1 MAVSSVHIE
10 LDKFFHE
17 TRGLNKDNCW
27 EWFESFRNTLLY
39 KGYEE
44 NPHPYALALL
54 DETECYSAYCAVC
67 NIEGRVIAEL
77 ERKKETFDF
86 EKVYKICMEKK
97 GSDYAQLKEKE
108 SRYLELHPEANRW
121 RDNNRTPSTKS
132 KAKKA
137 TENHDVEQTRNDTE
151 SPKPQPVT
159 PDKPSLAYSGRG
171 GNVHLTDDE
180 YAMLLQELGNK
191 RKADKL
197 IDSLDYAIS
206 EVTDIKTEAVFKHEA
221 GKLSLP
227 LRRVTDAEAVE
238 AEKAIREFVKGRT
251 EVNYVDTAKARAAAN
266 AEAFGN
272 VDRRTPYQKNQDEL
286 HQLYVLTS
294 EKLKELK

>member
-1 MAVSSVHIE
+1 MAVSSIHVE

-17 TRGLNKDNCW
+17 TRGINKDNCW

-77 ERKKETFDF
+77 ERKNETFDF
-86 EKVYKICMEKK
+86 EKVYKICIEKK

-121 RDNNRTPSTKS
+121 RENNRTPSTKS

-137 TENHDVEQTRNDTE
+137 TEKHDDEQTRNDPE
-151 SPKPQPVT
+151 PPKPQATEMNKT
-159 PDKPSLAYSGRG
+159 PDQLVWGQFENVFLTQKQHDDFCVHV
-171 GNVHLTDDE
+171 GNVNE
-180 YAMLLQELGNK
+180 AKQI
-191 RKADKL
+191 
-197 IDSLDYAIS
+197 IDSLSCKLEDGTFNSSNHYATLMHWS
-206 EVTDIKTEAVFKHEA
+206 NYRKEKA
-221 GKLSLP
+221 
-227 LRRVTDAEAVE
+227 AEAVE
-238 AEKAIREFVKGRT
+238 
-251 EVNYVDTAKARAAAN
+251 TAKARAAAN

-286 HQLYVLTS
+286 HQLYVMTS

>member
-1 MAVSSVHIE
+1 MAVSSIHVE

-121 RDNNRTPSTKS
+121 RNNNRTPSTKS

-137 TENHDVEQTRNDTE
+137 AEKHDAEQTRNDPE
-151 SPKPQPVT
+151 QPKPQVT
-159 PDKPSLAYSGRG
+159 ETKKTPEQLVWGKFENVFLTQKQHDDFCVHV
-171 GNVHLTDDE
+171 GNVNE
-180 YAMLLQELGNK
+180 ANK
-191 RKADKL
+191 I
-197 IDSLDYAIS
+197 IDSLSCKLADG
-206 EVTDIKTEAVFKHEA
+206 TKTSNNHFATLVSWADWQK
-221 GKLSLP
+221 KN
-227 LRRVTDAEAVE
+227 DAEKE
-238 AEKAIREFVKGRT
+238 QNTNCETFAEREGKRCRKIL
-251 EVNYVDTAKARAAAN
+251 EQ
-266 AEAFGN
+266 FGMI
-272 VDRRTPYQKNQDEL
+272 K
-286 HQLYVLTS
+286 
-294 EKLKELK
+294 

>member
-1 MAVSSVHIE
+1 MAVSSIHVE

-137 TENHDVEQTRNDTE
+137 TEKHDAEQTRNE
-151 SPKPQPVT
+151 PEPPKPQATETKIMTDQLVWGQFENVFLT
-159 PDKPSLAYSGRG
+159 QKQHDDFCVHV
-171 GNVHLTDDE
+171 GNVNE
-180 YAMLLQELGNK
+180 AKQI
-191 RKADKL
+191 
-197 IDSLDYAIS
+197 IDSLSCKLEDGTFNSSNHYATLMHWS
-206 EVTDIKTEAVFKHEA
+206 NYRKEKA
-221 GKLSLP
+221 
-227 LRRVTDAEAVE
+227 AEAVE
-238 AEKAIREFVKGRT
+238 
-251 EVNYVDTAKARAAAN
+251 TAKARAAAN

-286 HQLYVLTS
+286 HQLYVMTS

>member
-1 MAVSSVHIE
+1 MAVSSIHVE

-121 RDNNRTPSTKS
+121 RDNNRAPSTKS
-132 KAKKA
+132 KAKK
-137 TENHDVEQTRNDTE
+137 NHEKHDAEQTRNDTE
-151 SPKPQPVT
+151 PPKPQATEMKKT
-159 PDKPSLAYSGRG
+159 PDQLVWGKFENVFLTQKQHDDFCVHV
-171 GNVHLTDDE
+171 GNVNE
-180 YAMLLQELGNK
+180 AKQI
-191 RKADKL
+191 
-197 IDSLDYAIS
+197 IDSLSCKLEDGSFNSSKHYATLIHWS
-206 EVTDIKTEAVFKHEA
+206 NYRKEKA
-221 GKLSLP
+221 
-227 LRRVTDAEAVE
+227 AEA
-238 AEKAIREFVKGRT
+238 AEMAK
-251 EVNYVDTAKARAAAN
+251 VNADARAEAYSKRGYKT
-266 AEAFGN
+266 AEE
-272 VDRRTPYQKNQDEL
+272 RQQEEL
-286 HQLYVLTS
+286 AKIKDFCTGLRNGTI
-294 EKLKELK
+294 KIAKEG

>member
-1 MAVSSVHIE
+1 MAVSSIHVE

-77 ERKKETFDF
+77 ERKKEAFDF

-121 RDNNRTPSTKS
+121 RDNNRTTSTKS

-137 TENHDVEQTRNDTE
+137 TEKHDAEQTRNDPE
-151 SPKPQPVT
+151 QPKPQVT
-159 PDKPSLAYSGRG
+159 EMKKTTDQLVWGQFENVFLTQKQHDDFCVHV
-171 GNVHLTDDE
+171 GNVNE
-180 YAMLLQELGNK
+180 ANK
-191 RKADKL
+191 I
-197 IDSLDYAIS
+197 IDSLSCKLEEGSFNSSNHYATL
-206 EVTDIKTEAVFKHEA
+206 VYWANYRKNKA
-221 GKLSLP
+221 
-227 LRRVTDAEAVE
+227 AEA
-238 AEKAIREFVKGRT
+238 AEMAK
-251 EVNYVDTAKARAAAN
+251 VNADARAEAYSKRGYKT
-266 AEAFGN
+266 AEE
-272 VDRRTPYQKNQDEL
+272 RQQEEL
-286 HQLYVLTS
+286 AKINDFCTGLRNGTI
-294 EKLKELK
+294 KIAKEG

>member
-1 MAVSSVHIE
+1 MAVSSIHVE

-121 RDNNRTPSTKS
+121 RENNRTPSTKS

-137 TENHDVEQTRNDTE
+137 TEKHDDEQTRNDPE
-151 SPKPQPVT
+151 PPKPQATEMKKT
-159 PDKPSLAYSGRG
+159 PDQLVWGQFENVFLTQKQHDDFCVHV
-171 GNVHLTDDE
+171 GNVNE
-180 YAMLLQELGNK
+180 AKQI
-191 RKADKL
+191 
-197 IDSLDYAIS
+197 IDSLSCKLEDGTFNSSNHYATLMHWS
-206 EVTDIKTEAVFKHEA
+206 NYRKEKA
-221 GKLSLP
+221 
-227 LRRVTDAEAVE
+227 AEAVE
-238 AEKAIREFVKGRT
+238 
-251 EVNYVDTAKARAAAN
+251 TAKARAAAN

-286 HQLYVLTS
+286 HQLYVMTS

>member
-1 MAVSSVHIE
+1 MAISSIHVE

-137 TENHDVEQTRNDTE
+137 TEKHDAEQTRNDTE
-151 SPKPQPVT
+151 PPKPQVT
-159 PDKPSLAYSGRG
+159 EMKKKPDQLVWGKFENVFLTQEQHDDFCVHV
-171 GNVHLTDDE
+171 GNVNE
-180 YAMLLQELGNK
+180 ANK
-191 RKADKL
+191 I
-197 IDSLDYAIS
+197 IDSLSCKLADG
-206 EVTDIKTEAVFKHEA
+206 TKTSNNHFATLVSWADWQK
-221 GKLSLP
+221 KN
-227 LRRVTDAEAVE
+227 DAEKE
-238 AEKAIREFVKGRT
+238 QNTNCETFAEREGKRCRKIL
-251 EVNYVDTAKARAAAN
+251 EQ
-266 AEAFGN
+266 FGMI
-272 VDRRTPYQKNQDEL
+272 K
-286 HQLYVLTS
+286 
-294 EKLKELK
+294 

>member
-1 MAVSSVHIE
+1 MAVSSIHVE

-77 ERKKETFDF
+77 ERKKEAFDF

-132 KAKKA
+132 KAKKT
-137 TENHDVEQTRNDTE
+137 TEKHDAEQTRNDPE
-151 SPKPQPVT
+151 PPKPQVT
-159 PDKPSLAYSGRG
+159 EMKKKPDQLVWGKFENVFLTQEQHDDFCVHV
-171 GNVHLTDDE
+171 GNVNE
-180 YAMLLQELGNK
+180 ANK
-191 RKADKL
+191 I
-197 IDSLDYAIS
+197 IDSLSCKLADG
-206 EVTDIKTEAVFKHEA
+206 TKTSNNHFATLVSWADWQK
-221 GKLSLP
+221 KN
-227 LRRVTDAEAVE
+227 DAEKE
-238 AEKAIREFVKGRT
+238 QNTNCETFAEREGRRCRKIL
-251 EVNYVDTAKARAAAN
+251 EQ
-266 AEAFGN
+266 FGMI
-272 VDRRTPYQKNQDEL
+272 K
-286 HQLYVLTS
+286 
-294 EKLKELK
+294 

>member
-1 MAVSSVHIE
+1 MAVSSIHVE

-77 ERKKETFDF
+77 ERKKEAFDF
-86 EKVYKICMEKK
+86 DKVYKICMEKK

-121 RDNNRTPSTKS
+121 RNNNRTPSTKS

-137 TENHDVEQTRNDTE
+137 TEKHDAEQTRNDPE
-151 SPKPQPVT
+151 PPKPQVTEMKKT
-159 PDKPSLAYSGRG
+159 PDQLVWGQFENVLLTQKQHDDFCVHV
-171 GNVHLTDDE
+171 GNVNE
-180 YAMLLQELGNK
+180 ANK
-191 RKADKL
+191 I
-197 IDSLDYAIS
+197 IDSLSCKLEDGSFNSSNHYATLMHWS
-206 EVTDIKTEAVFKHEA
+206 NYRKEKA
-221 GKLSLP
+221 
-227 LRRVTDAEAVE
+227 AEAVE
-238 AEKAIREFVKGRT
+238 
-251 EVNYVDTAKARAAAN
+251 TAKARAAAN

>member
-1 MAVSSVHIE
+1 MAVSSIHVE

-137 TENHDVEQTRNDTE
+137 SEKHDAEQTRNDPEPPKSQATE
-151 SPKPQPVT
+151 MKKT
-159 PDKPSLAYSGRG
+159 PDQLVWGQFENVFLTQKQHDDFCVHV
-171 GNVHLTDDE
+171 GNVNE
-180 YAMLLQELGNK
+180 ANK
-191 RKADKL
+191 I
-197 IDSLDYAIS
+197 IDSLSCKLEDGSFNSSNHYATLMHWS
-206 EVTDIKTEAVFKHEA
+206 NYRKEKA
-221 GKLSLP
+221 
-227 LRRVTDAEAVE
+227 AEAVE
-238 AEKAIREFVKGRT
+238 
-251 EVNYVDTAKARAAAN
+251 TAKARAAAN

-272 VDRRTPYQKNQDEL
+272 VDRRTPFQKNQDEL

>member
-1 MAVSSVHIE
+1 MAVSSIHVE

-97 GSDYAQLKEKE
+97 GSDYAQLKDKE

-137 TENHDVEQTRNDTE
+137 TEKHDTEQTRND
-151 SPKPQPVT
+151 P
-159 PDKPSLAYSGRG
+159 
-171 GNVHLTDDE
+171 
-180 YAMLLQELGNK
+180 
-191 RKADKL
+191 
-197 IDSLDYAIS
+197 
-206 EVTDIKTEAVFKHEA
+206 
-221 GKLSLP
+221 
-227 LRRVTDAEAVE
+227 
-238 AEKAIREFVKGRT
+238 
-251 EVNYVDTAKARAAAN
+251 
-266 AEAFGN
+266 
-272 VDRRTPYQKNQDEL
+272 
-286 HQLYVLTS
+286 
-294 EKLKELK
+294 

>member
-1 MAVSSVHIE
+1 MAVSSIHVE

-97 GSDYAQLKEKE
+97 GCDYAQLKEKE

-132 KAKKA
+132 KAKKP
-137 TENHDVEQTRNDTE
+137 TEKHDVEQTRNDPE
-151 SPKPQPVT
+151 PPKPQATEMKKT
-159 PDKPSLAYSGRG
+159 PDQLVWGQFENVFLTQKQHDDFCVHV
-171 GNVHLTDDE
+171 GNVNE
-180 YAMLLQELGNK
+180 AKQI
-191 RKADKL
+191 
-197 IDSLDYAIS
+197 IDSLSCKLEDGTFNSSNHYATLMHWS
-206 EVTDIKTEAVFKHEA
+206 NYRKEKA
-221 GKLSLP
+221 
-227 LRRVTDAEAVE
+227 AEAVE
-238 AEKAIREFVKGRT
+238 
-251 EVNYVDTAKARAAAN
+251 TAKARAAAN

-286 HQLYVLTS
+286 HQLYVMTS

>member
-1 MAVSSVHIE
+1 MAVSSIHVE

-121 RDNNRTPSTKS
+121 RENNRTPSTKS

-137 TENHDVEQTRNDTE
+137 TEKHDDEQTRNDPE
-151 SPKPQPVT
+151 PPKPQATEMKKT
-159 PDKPSLAYSGRG
+159 PDQLVWGQFENVFLTQKQHDDFCVHV
-171 GNVHLTDDE
+171 GNVNE
-180 YAMLLQELGNK
+180 ANK
-191 RKADKL
+191 I
-197 IDSLDYAIS
+197 IDSLSCKLEDGTFNSSNHYATLMHWS
-206 EVTDIKTEAVFKHEA
+206 NYRKEKA
-221 GKLSLP
+221 
-227 LRRVTDAEAVE
+227 AEA
-238 AEKAIREFVKGRT
+238 AE
-251 EVNYVDTAKARAAAN
+251 TAKARAAAN

-286 HQLYVLTS
+286 HQLYVMTS

>member
-1 MAVSSVHIE
+1 MAVSSIHVE

-132 KAKKA
+132 KAKKT
-137 TENHDVEQTRNDTE
+137 TEKHDVEQTRKDPE
-151 SPKPQPVT
+151 QPKPQAAEMKIMPGQLVWGHFENVFLTQEQFNELARNVGNLNKARELVENLSAGLADGSKESKNHFATLTHWANYRKSKAEEDENSGTRYESVT
-159 PDKPSLAYSGRG
+159 EHNRRVS
-171 GNVHLTDDE
+171 E
-180 YAMLLQELGNK
+180 
-191 RKADKL
+191 KADREIRQMKEMGL
-197 IDSLDYAIS
+197 I
-206 EVTDIKTEAVFKHEA
+206 
-221 GKLSLP
+221 
-227 LRRVTDAEAVE
+227 
-238 AEKAIREFVKGRT
+238 
-251 EVNYVDTAKARAAAN
+251 
-266 AEAFGN
+266 
-272 VDRRTPYQKNQDEL
+272 
-286 HQLYVLTS
+286 
-294 EKLKELK
+294 

>member
-1 MAVSSVHIE
+1 MAVSSIHVE

-77 ERKKETFDF
+77 ERKKESFDF

-121 RDNNRTPSTKS
+121 RDNNRTTSTKS

-137 TENHDVEQTRNDTE
+137 TEKHDADQARNDPEPPKQQVTE
-151 SPKPQPVT
+151 MTKT
-159 PDKPSLAYSGRG
+159 PDQLVWGQFENIFLTQKQHDDFCVHV
-171 GNVHLTDDE
+171 GNVNE
-180 YAMLLQELGNK
+180 AKQI
-191 RKADKL
+191 
-197 IDSLDYAIS
+197 IDSLSCKLEDGSVNSSNHYATLMRWANYRK
-206 EVTDIKTEAVFKHEA
+206 EKA
-221 GKLSLP
+221 
-227 LRRVTDAEAVE
+227 AEAVE
-238 AEKAIREFVKGRT
+238 
-251 EVNYVDTAKARAAAN
+251 TAKARAAAN

>member
-1 MAVSSVHIE
+1 MAVSSIHVE

-132 KAKKA
+132 KAKKP
-137 TENHDVEQTRNDTE
+137 TEKHDVEQTRNDPE
-151 SPKPQPVT
+151 PPKPQAT
-159 PDKPSLAYSGRG
+159 EMKKKPDQLVWGQFENVFLTQKQHDDFCVHV
-171 GNVHLTDDE
+171 GNVNE
-180 YAMLLQELGNK
+180 AKQI
-191 RKADKL
+191 
-197 IDSLDYAIS
+197 IDSLSCKLEDGTFNSSNHYATLMHWS
-206 EVTDIKTEAVFKHEA
+206 NYRKEKA
-221 GKLSLP
+221 
-227 LRRVTDAEAVE
+227 AEAVE
-238 AEKAIREFVKGRT
+238 
-251 EVNYVDTAKARAAAN
+251 TAKARAAAN

-286 HQLYVLTS
+286 HQLYVMTS

>member
-1 MAVSSVHIE
+1 MAVSSIHVE

-44 NPHPYALALL
+44 NPNPYALALL

-132 KAKKA
+132 KAKKP
-137 TENHDVEQTRNDTE
+137 TEKHDVEQTRNDPE
-151 SPKPQPVT
+151 PPKPQPVT
-159 PDKPSLAYSGRG
+159 HGKPSLAYSGRG

-206 EVTDIKTEAVFKHEA
+206 EGKTFNAPHFHVLMHWNDYREEKA
-221 GKLSLP
+221 
-227 LRRVTDAEAVE
+227 AEAVE
-238 AEKAIREFVKGRT
+238 
-251 EVNYVDTAKARAAAN
+251 TAKARAAAN

-286 HQLYVLTS
+286 HQLYVMTS

>member
-1 MAVSSVHIE
+1 MAVSSIHVE

-108 SRYLELHPEANRW
+108 SRYLEVHPEANRW

-132 KAKKA
+132 KAKKP
-137 TENHDVEQTRNDTE
+137 TEKHDAEQTRNDPE
-151 SPKPQPVT
+151 PPKPQPVT

-206 EVTDIKTEAVFKHEA
+206 E
-221 GKLSLP
+221 GKPFNAPHFHVLMHWNDY
-227 LRRVTDAEAVE
+227 REEKAAEAVE
-238 AEKAIREFVKGRT
+238 
-251 EVNYVDTAKARAAAN
+251 TAKARAAAN

>member
-1 MAVSSVHIE
+1 MAVSSIHVE

-132 KAKKA
+132 KAKKP
-137 TENHDVEQTRNDTE
+137 TEKHDVEQTRNDPE
-151 SPKPQPVT
+151 PPKPQATEMKKT
-159 PDKPSLAYSGRG
+159 PDQLVWGQFENVFLTQKQHDDFCVHV
-171 GNVHLTDDE
+171 GNVNE
-180 YAMLLQELGNK
+180 AKQI
-191 RKADKL
+191 
-197 IDSLDYAIS
+197 IDSLSCKLEDGTFNSSNHYATLMHWS
-206 EVTDIKTEAVFKHEA
+206 NYRKEKA
-221 GKLSLP
+221 
-227 LRRVTDAEAVE
+227 AEAVE
-238 AEKAIREFVKGRT
+238 
-251 EVNYVDTAKARAAAN
+251 TAKARAAAN

-286 HQLYVLTS
+286 HQLYVMTS

>member
-1 MAVSSVHIE
+1 MAVSSIHVE

-137 TENHDVEQTRNDTE
+137 SEKHDAEQTKNDPE
-151 SPKPQPVT
+151 PQKPQATEMKKT
-159 PDKPSLAYSGRG
+159 PDQLVWGQFENVLLTQKQHDDFCVHV
-171 GNVHLTDDE
+171 GNVNE
-180 YAMLLQELGNK
+180 AKQI
-191 RKADKL
+191 
-197 IDSLDYAIS
+197 IDSLSCKLEDGSINSSNHYATLMRWS
-206 EVTDIKTEAVFKHEA
+206 NYRKEKA
-221 GKLSLP
+221 
-227 LRRVTDAEAVE
+227 AEAVE
-238 AEKAIREFVKGRT
+238 
-251 EVNYVDTAKARAAAN
+251 TAKARAAAN

>member
-206 EVTDIKTEAVFKHEA
+206 EGKTFNAPHFHVLMHWNDYREEKA
-221 GKLSLP
+221 
-227 LRRVTDAEAVE
+227 AEA
-238 AEKAIREFVKGRT
+238 AE
-251 EVNYVDTAKARAAAN
+251 TAKARAAAN